1 MEHFG
6 IGLDAL
12 GISVRGATVTGVV
25 MFLETDEG
33 EEMCFVD
40 TRAGCSQTCLALA
53 MAHSLCILAYN

>member
-33 EEMCFVD
+33 EEMC
-40 TRAGCSQTCLALA
+40 
-53 MAHSLCILAYN
+53 